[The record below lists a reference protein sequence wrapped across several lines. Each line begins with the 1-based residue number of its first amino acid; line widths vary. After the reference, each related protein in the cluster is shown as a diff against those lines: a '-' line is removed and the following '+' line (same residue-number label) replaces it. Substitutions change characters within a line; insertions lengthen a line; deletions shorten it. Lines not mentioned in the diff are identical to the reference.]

1 MIQITN
7 IMKSHLY
14 SSLLLPLTPGEED
27 NCISL
32 RSTRQ
37 GVGSKAS
44 LTICQPLQM
53 IKSRGV
59 TSNIAYNAGS
69 ALARINYRVLDTEKS
84 YECLLKRALR
94 GLALRVVQKC

>member
-69 ALARINYRVLDTEKS
+69 ALARINYRVLAQRRAMS
-84 YECLLKRALR
+84 VFLK
-94 GLALRVVQKC
+94 GL